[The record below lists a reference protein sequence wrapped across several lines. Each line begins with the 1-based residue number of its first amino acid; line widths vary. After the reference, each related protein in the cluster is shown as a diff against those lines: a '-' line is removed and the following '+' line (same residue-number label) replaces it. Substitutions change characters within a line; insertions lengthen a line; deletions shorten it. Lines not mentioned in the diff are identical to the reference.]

1 MGIGNHRRQQTS
13 NIKRIST
20 KSFSH
25 NRKSQILRS
34 KKQSLSENYSPKATH
49 PMTNLAPSER
59 LHKQFC
65 QTHIS
70 TINRPER
77 RQRWTQATNGH
88 LTRGSH
94 KWNQHFLHTKHY
106 RRAWSV
112 CSPGVICWRRQ
123 CHEQTTP
130 IDRIDRPKNIAII
143 DNFDE
148 KTEKRLEPVTNF

>member
-59 LHKQFC
+59 LREQFC
-65 QTHIS
+65 QAHIS
-70 TINRPER
+70 TIDRPER
-77 RQRWTQATNGH
+77 RQRKTQRFRVRPVTHIDAIH
-88 LTRGSH
+88 I
-94 KWNQHFLHTKHY
+94 TKHQTSL
-106 RRAWSV
+106 RAPITRNPLECRLAAAW
-112 CSPGVICWRRQ
+112 PRGNHTDWLDLTNPKTQPRLTTLIKRQ
-123 CHEQTTP
+123 KSHFNP
-130 IDRIDRPKNIAII
+130 
-143 DNFDE
+143 
-148 KTEKRLEPVTNF
+148 